1 VQIKRSGQGLKT
13 PKYREIGRGGVAG
26 KELLR
31 TTSGQKLAS
40 NFIATIGLFVS
51 LQNTHGEE
59 HMSAQPKME
68 STAKIPPEINTKL
81 RSLAHDLS
89 NSVETIMQA
98 SYLLAQ
104 SKLDE
109 NAKKWAELI
118 DKASRDCA
126 KINREIRDILRA
138 NI

>member
-1 VQIKRSGQGLKT
+1 
-13 PKYREIGRGGVAG
+13 
-26 KELLR
+26 
-31 TTSGQKLAS
+31 
-40 NFIATIGLFVS
+40 
-51 LQNTHGEE
+51 
-59 HMSAQPKME
+59 MSAQPKME
-68 STAKIPPEINTKL
+68 GTAKIPAEINTKL

-104 SKLDE
+104 SNLDE

-126 KINREIRDILRA
+126 NINREIREILRA
-138 NI
+138 SI